1 MKVKFKKGFSLNGVW
16 FEKDEIKEFDEA
28 TAKALIGR
36 GVVAEHKEKATTKT
50 DKNKG

>member
-16 FEKDEIKEFDEA
+16 FKKDEVKEFDEA

-36 GVVAEHKEKATTKT
+36 GVVAEVKPATKT
-50 DKNKG
+50 K

>member
-16 FEKDEIKEFDEA
+16 FKKDEVKEFDEA

-36 GVVAEHKEKATTKT
+36 GVVVEVKPTAVKTK
-50 DKNKG
+50 